1 MSNSLIILLIIFAA
15 YILFSVIKSRMT
27 GVKIQKALDSGALV
41 IDVRSPQEYANGH
54 FSTAINIPHDRIK
67 QRLGELGKDKNRPLV
82 LYCYAGSRSAVAE
95 QILRAN
101 GFISIVNARNLTNL
115 QRFDPSHRK

>member
-1 MSNSLIILLIIFAA
+1 MSNSLIILLILIAA

-27 GVKIQKALDSGALV
+27 GIKVQKTLESGALV

-67 QRLGELGKDKNRPLV
+67 QRLGELGEDKYRPIV
-82 LYCYAGSRSAVAE
+82 LYCYAGSRSAAA
-95 QILRAN
+95 QRILRAN
-101 GFISIVNARNLTNL
+101 GFISIVNVRTLGNL
-115 QRFDPSHRK
+115 QRFAPSNRK